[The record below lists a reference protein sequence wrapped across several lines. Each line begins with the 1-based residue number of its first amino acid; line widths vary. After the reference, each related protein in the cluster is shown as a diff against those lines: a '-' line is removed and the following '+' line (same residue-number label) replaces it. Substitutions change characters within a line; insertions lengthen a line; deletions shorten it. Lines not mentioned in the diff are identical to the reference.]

1 MMGCTRTIC
10 SRAPPFLPHTCPTVK
25 AALGVM
31 SGLRAAGRLC
41 ARRGPSI
48 RLGPNHE
55 CSVWVVASP
64 RAGSHFRPIR
74 AEANRSKQRVLHAS
88 ATNVVFR
95 RRGSHPRSASHLVE
109 RNRIRSSVLRAARL
123 GCALGSAPR
132 NNGWR
137 SFTVL
142 VATRSLLAD
151 ALIMG
156 FIAGVVVR
164 RTPAKRMFAAS
175 ELFRQSI
182 KKGYIIH

>member
-1 MMGCTRTIC
+1 
-10 SRAPPFLPHTCPTVK
+10 
-25 AALGVM
+25 
-31 SGLRAAGRLC
+31 
-41 ARRGPSI
+41 
-48 RLGPNHE
+48 
-55 CSVWVVASP
+55 
-64 RAGSHFRPIR
+64 
-74 AEANRSKQRVLHAS
+74 VLHAP

-109 RNRIRSSVLRAARL
+109 HDRIRSSVLRAARL

-142 VATRSLLAD
+142 VATRSLPLLAD

-164 RTPAKRMFAAS
+164 
-175 ELFRQSI
+175 ELQRKECLRRVSFPPPRRPVGTFFFRS
-182 KKGYIIH
+182 